1 MKNVIPSVNITD
13 MEATKTIDLSIPI
26 DRVENITRE
35 EFQTKYMIPQKPVII
50 KHMYGAD
57 AQVYKWTF
65 DYFANELG
73 NIEVGVFD
81 DESEERKDDRSY
93 KSAGKKMKFG
103 DYLSLIQ
110 ERPTT
115 KRLFLF
121 NVFKHKKELHQH
133 FKFPKIADKVVEFL
147 PLAFFGGQGAITR
160 IHRDMDNSCV
170 FLTELV
176 GSKRVV
182 MFAPEHSKKLYQYP
196 FSTHTSIDVNNPDWE
211 KYPELANIKGY
222 DCTLNAGETVFM
234 PAGYWHHIEYNTAG
248 LGFAVRS
255 LSPHVSDRLVGFWQ
269 VGIMTHLDELLNK
282 VMGEKWFNW
291 KKKAAAR
298 RAVG

>member
-1 MKNVIPSVNITD
+1 MPTD
-13 MEATKTIDLSIPI
+13 LTIDLSLPV

-35 EFQTKYMIPQKPVII
+35 EFQNKYMIPQKPVII
-50 KHMYGAD
+50 KHMYGKD
-57 AQVYKWTF
+57 AQVYQWTF
-65 DYFANELG
+65 DYFAKELG
-73 NIEVGVFD
+73 HIEVGVFD

-93 KSAGKKMKFG
+93 KSAGKKMKFKE
-103 DYLSLIQ
+103 YLDLIQ

-121 NVFKHKKELHQH
+121 NVFKFKKELHNH

-176 GSKRVV
+176 GTKRVV
-182 MFAPEHSKKLYQYP
+182 MFGPEHSKKLYQYP
-196 FSTHTSIDVNNPDWE
+196 FSTHTSIDVNKPDFDT
-211 KYPELANIKGY
+211 YPELKNVQGY
-222 DCTLNAGETVFM
+222 DCVIGPGDTVFM
-234 PAGYWHHIEYNTAG
+234 PAGYWHHIEYNSAG

-255 LSPHVSDRLVGFWQ
+255 LSPHVADRLVGFWQ
-269 VGIMTHLDELLNK
+269 VGIMTHVDEVLNK
-282 VMGEKWFNW
+282 VLGEKWFNW
-291 KKKAAAR
+291 KKKAAAK
-298 RAVG
+298 RAKA